1 VHCRLV
7 AIEGGAIVMDEGST
21 NGTWVNDAPVV
32 QPTVVTVNDELRIGP
47 FLVRVQSLVGGDST
61 ASPRVPM
68 ARARPAAPV
77 EVSEALASAERPR
90 VNESP
95 TDLRVPQALVFWR
108 ILGFQ
113 QPASLEEAGAAYA
126 SLVEQYA
133 PDTVA
138 QLSPEQRAAA
148 ELRLRELEFAWDYL
162 QRLFQR
168 AAQQNKEAAA

>member
-1 VHCRLV
+1 
-7 AIEGGAIVMDEGST
+7 
-21 NGTWVNDAPVV
+21 
-32 QPTVVTVNDELRIGP
+32 
-47 FLVRVQSLVGGDST
+47 
-61 ASPRVPM
+61 
-68 ARARPAAPV
+68 
-77 EVSEALASAERPR
+77 

-113 QPASLEEAGAAYA
+113 QPASLEGAGAAYA